1 MYKLSRLA
9 AIVMLIALV
18 GGGKLYAD
26 ELKIMSFNVRYNSTK
41 DTASNSWEARKGS
54 VVHLIEQ
61 TAPDVVGLQE
71 PRTAQREYL
80 KNSLKKYAY
89 VETPGTGDGRGG
101 NTCLI
106 YRKDKFKKIDSGW
119 FFLGPTPDKPSPSFD
134 APDTVWRVSVW
145 VKLKDKKSGKQFT
158 LISTHLPVRTKPEL
172 AAEPYVES
180 RYHSSQLNVARL
192 KKMAGEEGTCFV
204 VGDMNC
210 SLQNIDG
217 TLNYDGIRALAPYAE
232 WMHDAR
238 KLDKHPDIY
247 SFNGFGRGKNGP
259 HRRID
264 HIFYRNAQPVKFETI
279 TEPVDGITYVS
290 DHYPIMLTCEY

>member
-1 MYKLSRLA
+1 MHRFS
-9 AIVMLIALV
+9 IALILLTLLAT
-18 GGGKLYAD
+18 GKARGE
-26 ELKIMSFNVRYNSTK
+26 ELKIMSYNIRYNSQK
-41 DTASNSWEARKGS
+41 DTASNSWDARKES
-54 VVHLIEQ
+54 VVHLIERE
-61 TAPDVVGLQE
+61 APDVAGLQE

-80 KNSLKKYAY
+80 KQALPGYEY
-89 VETPGTGDGRGG
+89 LETPGTGDGRGG

-106 YRKDKFKKIDSGW
+106 YRKDKFRKINGGW
-119 FFLGPTPDKPSPSFD
+119 FFLGPTPQRPSASFD
-134 APDTVWRVSVW
+134 APDSVWRVSVW
-145 VKLKDKKSGKQFT
+145 VKLRDRKSGKEFT
-158 LISTHLPVRTKPEL
+158 VVSTHLPVRTKSEL

-192 KKMAGEEGTCFV
+192 KKQAGESGTCFV

-238 KLDKHPDIY
+238 KLDRHPDIY
-247 SFNGFGRGKNGP
+247 SYNAFGKGKNGP

-264 HIFYRNAQPVKFETI
+264 HIFYRNARPLRFETI
-279 TEPVDGITYVS
+279 TAPVDGLRYVS
-290 DHYPIMLTCEY
+290 DHYPVMLTCEY